1 MLELNDLSVHHG
13 RVEAVRKVELT
24 VTPGRV
30 TLVLGP
36 NGAGKSSTLGAV
48 AGMFTPATGRV
59 LLDGTDLTGV
69 AVHRVV
75 RAGIALVPEG
85 RRVFAPLTVEENLRM
100 GAYTSSAAHARSTLA
115 AVNEMFP
122 ILHERR
128 HSAAG
133 LLSGGEQQMLAFG
146 RALMSDPKYLL
157 LDEPSMGLAPAV
169 VEQVVEKIGLMAG
182 AGIGVL
188 MVEQN
193 AEAALGIAHD
203 VAVLSRGEVTF
214 RGTAAEVAEHASVLH
229 AFLGDVGSIAAT
241 DTP

>member
-1 MLELNDLSVHHG
+1 MLELDDVSVHHG
-13 RVEAVRKVELT
+13 RVEAVRHVSLG
-24 VTPGRV
+24 VTPGQI

-48 AGMFTPATGRV
+48 AGLFAPVEGRV
-59 LLDGTDLTGV
+59 LLDGVPLTGV

-100 GAYTSSAAHARSTLA
+100 GAYTSSAAHTQTTLA

-128 HSAAG
+128 RSAAG

-146 RALMSDPKYLL
+146 RALMSDPTYLL

-169 VEQVVEKIGLMAG
+169 VEQVVDKIGVIAST
-182 AGIGVL
+182 GIGVL

-203 VAVLSRGEVTF
+203 VAVLSRGEIVF
-214 RGTAAEVAEHASVLH
+214 RGTAAEVSEHASVLH
-229 AFLGDVGSIAAT
+229 AFLGDVGGAIAS
-241 DTP
+241 DVS